1 MKSKSSMFILGI
13 LILAIVGAGV
23 YFFVIKKDEGGS
35 SAGLVSTNTGAAQ
48 GLQNAPASQ
57 SATGSQVVTILRN
70 LSVIKLDDSVFKN
83 PAFALLTDV
92 SISLPPIT
100 NQGRRNPFAPVG
112 IDSVTPTTT
121 TTSTNGTTGPTF

>member
-23 YFFVIKKDEGGS
+23 YFFVIKKDGDS
-35 SAGLVSTNTGAAQ
+35 SATGLVSTNTGATQ
-48 GLQNAPASQ
+48 GLQNTAAAQ
-57 SATGSQVVTILRN
+57 SATGSQVVAILRN

-100 NQGRRNPFAPVG
+100 NQGRRNPFAPIG
-112 IDSVTPTTT
+112 TDPMTPDPTTT
-121 TTSTNGTTGPTF
+121 SATGTTGPTF